1 MGFALKGGYM
11 DATTA
16 FYVAVA
22 VFLLTYVGIM
32 TEKVPKTICS
42 LAGGGL
48 MIYCGFVTQE
58 EALKTFIDWNTL
70 GLLTGMMLL
79 IAVVKKSGFFEAMAL
94 WAMKASHGEARVLLV
109 LLSVITGVSASLID
123 SVTAA
128 LLIAPMTISL
138 CRMMK
143 ISPVPIIIGEILMA
157 NIGGTA
163 LMVGNPPNVMIGSAT
178 HLDFNDFLIN
188 LAPAV
193 LITTVFTV
201 AAVLLLFHKQLPPGK
216 MPKEYLDSIQIS
228 SEIKDEKILKRSLAV
243 LTLTIVGFVF
253 HSMLGLES
261 ATVAMTG
268 GFLAILLCRI
278 EPADALREV
287 DLDTLI
293 FFMGLFILVGGMVN
307 TGVITAIAEWGI
319 HLVGGDPVTITY
331 LVLVLSGFASAF
343 IDNIPFTATMIP
355 LLQEMQ
361 SILGLAHADY
371 MWWSLA
377 LGACFGGNGTIIGA
391 SPNVIMCAIAAKEGY
406 NIPFGRF
413 MLWCFPIMVMT
424 IIVSGVYLYVRYFM

>member
-1 MGFALKGGYM
+1 M
-11 DATTA
+11 DSSMA
-16 FYVAVA
+16 FYIAVG

-32 TEKVPKTICS
+32 SEKLPRTICS

-48 MIYCGFVTQE
+48 MIYFGFVTQDM
-58 EALKTFIDWNTL
+58 ALKEFIDFNTL
-70 GLLTGMMLL
+70 GLLTGMMVL
-79 IAVVKKSGFFEAMAL
+79 IAVVKRSGFFEAMAL
-94 WAMKASHGEARVLLV
+94 WSMKASHGEARVLLV
-109 LLSVITGVSASLID
+109 LLSVLTGISASLID

-143 ISPVPIIIGEILMA
+143 ITPVPILIGEILMA

-178 HLDFNDFLIN
+178 HLDFNAFLLN

-193 LITTVFTV
+193 VITTVFTL
-201 AAVLLLFHKQLPPGK
+201 AAVLFLFHRQLPAGK
-216 MPKEYLDSIQIS
+216 MPKEYLDSIDIS
-228 SEIKDEKILKRSLAV
+228 SEIKDPVILHRSLAV
-243 LTLTIVGFVF
+243 LAITIVGFVF
-253 HSMLGLES
+253 HSALGLQS

-268 GFLAILLCRI
+268 GLLAMVVCRI

-287 DLDTLI
+287 DLDTLL
-293 FFMGLFILVGGMVN
+293 FFMGLFILVGGLET
-307 TGVITAIAEWGI
+307 TGVIKALASWGI
-319 HLVGGDPVTITY
+319 HMVGGDPVTMSY
-331 LVLVLSGFASAF
+331 LILSLSGFASAF

-355 LLQEMQ
+355 LIHEMQ
-361 SILGLAHADY
+361 AMMNLQHADY

-391 SPNVIMCAIAAKEGY
+391 SPNVIMVAIAAKEGY
-406 NIPFGRF
+406 NIPFGKF

-424 IIVSGVYLYVRYFM
+424 IIVSGVYLYVRYFMGGI

>member
-1 MGFALKGGYM
+1 M
-11 DATTA
+11 DSSTA

-22 VFLLTYVGIM
+22 VFLLTYIGIM
-32 TEKVPKTICS
+32 TEKVPRTVCS
-42 LAGGGL
+42 LAGGGI
-48 MIYCGFVTQE
+48 MVYCGFVTQDM
-58 EALKTFIDWNTL
+58 ALKEFIDFNTL
-70 GLLTGMMLL
+70 GLLTGMMVL

-94 WAMKASHGEARVLLV
+94 WAMKASHGESRVLLV

-143 ISPVPIIIGEILMA
+143 ITPVPILIGEILMA

-193 LITTVFTV
+193 LITTVFTMI
-201 AAVLLLFHKQLPPGK
+201 AVILLFHKELPAGK

-228 SEIKDEKILKRSLAV
+228 SEIKDFPLLYKSLGV
-243 LTLTIVGFVF
+243 LALTIVGFVL
-253 HSMLGLES
+253 HSAMGLQS
-261 ATVAMTG
+261 ATIAMTG
-268 GFLAILLCRI
+268 GLLAIVLCRI
-278 EPADALREV
+278 EPVDALKEV
-287 DLDTLI
+287 DWDTLM
-293 FFMGLFILVGGMVN
+293 FFMGLFILVGGLET
-307 TGVITAIAEWGI
+307 TGVISALASWGI
-319 HLVGGDPVTITY
+319 NLVGGDPEVITY

-355 LLQEMQ
+355 LIQEMQ
-361 SILGLAHADY
+361 NLLGLQHADY

-391 SPNVIMCAIAAKEGY
+391 SPNVIMVAIAAKEGY
-406 NIPFGRF
+406 NIPFGKF

-424 IIVSGVYLYVRYFM
+424 IIVSGAYLYFMYFM

>member
-1 MGFALKGGYM
+1 M
-11 DATTA
+11 DSSMA
-16 FYVAVA
+16 FYIAIG

-32 TEKVPKTICS
+32 SEKLPRTICS

-48 MIYCGFVTQE
+48 MIYFGFVTQDM
-58 EALKTFIDWNTL
+58 ALKEFIDFNTL
-70 GLLTGMMLL
+70 GLLTGMMVL
-79 IAVVKKSGFFEAMAL
+79 IAVVKRSGFFEAMAL
-94 WAMKASHGEARVLLV
+94 WSMKASHGEARVLLV
-109 LLSVITGVSASLID
+109 LLSILTGVSASLID

-143 ISPVPIIIGEILMA
+143 ITPVPILIGEILMA

-178 HLDFNDFLIN
+178 HLDFNAFLLN

-193 LITTVFTV
+193 VITTVFTL
-201 AAVLLLFHKQLPPGK
+201 AAVLFLFHRQLPAGK
-216 MPKEYLDSIQIS
+216 MPKEYLDSIDIS
-228 SEIKDEKILKRSLAV
+228 SEIKDPVILHRSLAV
-243 LTLTIVGFVF
+243 LAITIVGFVL
-253 HSMLGLES
+253 HSALGLQS

-268 GFLAILLCRI
+268 GLLAMVVCRI

-287 DLDTLI
+287 DLDTLL
-293 FFMGLFILVGGMVN
+293 FFMGLFILVGGLET
-307 TGVITAIAEWGI
+307 TGVIKALASWGI
-319 HLVGGDPVTITY
+319 HLVGGDPVTMSY
-331 LVLVLSGFASAF
+331 LILTLSGFASAF

-355 LLQEMQ
+355 LIHEMQ
-361 SILGLAHADY
+361 AMLNLQHADY

-391 SPNVIMCAIAAKEGY
+391 SPNVIMVAIAAKEGY
-406 NIPFGRF
+406 NIPFGKF

-424 IIVSGVYLYVRYFM
+424 IVVSGVYLYVRYFMGGI

>member
-1 MGFALKGGYM
+1 M

-16 FYVAVA
+16 FYVAVV

-32 TEKVPKTICS
+32 TEKIPKTICS

-48 MIYCGFVTQE
+48 MIYCGFVSQE
-58 EALKTFIDWNTL
+58 EALKDFIDWNTL

-138 CRMMK
+138 CKMMK
-143 ISPVPIIIGEILMA
+143 ITPVPIIIGEILMA

-193 LITTVFTV
+193 IITTVFTML
-201 AAVLLLFHKQLPPGK
+201 AVLALFHKELPAGK

-253 HSMLGLES
+253 HSALGLES

-268 GFLAILLCRI
+268 GFLAILLCGI

-287 DLDTLI
+287 DLDTLL

-307 TGVITAIAEWGI
+307 TGVITAIAQWGI

-361 SILGLAHADY
+361 SILGLEHADY

-391 SPNVIMCAIAAKEGY
+391 SPNVIMCAIAAKEGH

-413 MLWCFPIMVMT
+413 MLWCFPIMIMT